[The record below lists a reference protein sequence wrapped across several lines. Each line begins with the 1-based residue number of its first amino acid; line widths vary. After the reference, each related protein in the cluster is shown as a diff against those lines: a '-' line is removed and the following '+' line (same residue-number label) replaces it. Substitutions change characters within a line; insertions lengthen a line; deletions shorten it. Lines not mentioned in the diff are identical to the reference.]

1 MSGFFEAGLAGMP
14 LSPNHAAS
22 LEHEFPPHTPMDAEA
37 EDEQAG
43 PSMSEDW
50 DLVSNADTELCE
62 ELEREQIRDEI
73 FLNGGWPTDEQ
84 LQHLGNLRH
93 IASDV
98 SLTAPL
104 MSSFG
109 PYELPLPS
117 AAPAASNA
125 APSNETWS
133 ELRLLECVARLGGI
147 PGDDTLS
154 HLSHLRARKPCSPSL
169 PKMHSAF

>member
-1 MSGFFEAGLAGMP
+1 MSGFTEAGLTGMP
-14 LSPNHAAS
+14 LSPSHAAA
-22 LEHEFPPHTPMDAEA
+22 LEYESPPHPPIAAEA

-43 PSMSEDW
+43 AAMSDDW

-84 LQHLGNLRH
+84 LQRLGSLRRM
-93 IASDV
+93 ARDV
-98 SLTAPL
+98 PLTAPL

-109 PYELPLPS
+109 PYEPPPPS

-133 ELRLLECVARLGGI
+133 ELRLLECVALLGGI
-147 PGDDTLS
+147 PGDDKLS
-154 HLSHLRARKPCSPSL
+154 HLSYLRARKPCSPST
-169 PKMHSAF
+169 PKIHSAF